1 MPYEWML
8 VLVTAIT
15 PTDYDVVAL
24 ADARSMSEC
33 YYKSTLVD
41 MDVTRE
47 QNQEMLCI
55 KLDQVYLQESAYG
68 PPSASH
74 DW

>member
-8 VLVTAIT
+8 VLVTAVT
-15 PTDYDVVAL
+15 PTDYSVVAL
-24 ADARSMSEC
+24 TDAQSMSEC

-47 QNQEMLCI
+47 ENQEMLCI
-55 KLDQVYLQESAYG
+55 KLNLQERAYG
-68 PPSASH
+68 PQDASH